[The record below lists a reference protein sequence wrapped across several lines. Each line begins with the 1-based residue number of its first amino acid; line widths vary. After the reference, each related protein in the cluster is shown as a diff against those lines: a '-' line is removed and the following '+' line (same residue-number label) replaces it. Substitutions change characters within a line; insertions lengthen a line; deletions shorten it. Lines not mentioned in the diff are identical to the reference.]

1 MLDTIVIGG
10 GLAGLTAAR
19 ELRAEDHGVL
29 VLEARDRLGGRTW
42 YKDLPGTRYKVE
54 AGGTWFDPESQ
65 TNIGGE
71 VERYGLE
78 TVLSPAGQN
87 LASMLAGQRLLGDDI
102 PVPADVRPDLDR
114 AMGHIVEL
122 SRGVGLGGLP
132 GDPALDVP
140 FPDITDGLDLPAIV
154 EDYLSMWAGFAFG
167 CHPADLSALHALSWV
182 AGYGN
187 EVWTLN
193 DAPATKFAHGTSSLV
208 DAIAGDGAPDIALEA
223 PVTSIAPRVGGMSV
237 RTLDGSEHVAR
248 SVVLAA
254 PLNTWSDIDID
265 GLSSEKERLASQGQA
280 GRAVK
285 VWATVTGVPP
295 YLIGSGWGGPLN
307 WVSEQDHE
315 GDERLLVGLGHD
327 ASLLDPSDVA
337 EVTTAIRQFAPGAVV
352 DVCDGHDWTT
362 DPYAK
367 GTWVAYR
374 PGQLTAYRDTMAAA
388 EPPLFFAGSDI
399 APHWAGFM
407 DGAIESGRIAA
418 AAVADYLG

>member
-1 MLDTIVIGG
+1 MFDTIVVGG

-19 ELRAEDHGVL
+19 ELRASGHGVL

-42 YKDLPGTRYKVE
+42 YKDMPGTGYKVE

-78 TVLSPAGQN
+78 TVLSPAGRN
-87 LASMLAGQRLLGDDI
+87 LASMLAGERLLGEDI
-102 PVPADVRPDLDR
+102 PVPADLRPDLDR

-122 SRGVGLGGLP
+122 SRRVGLGGVP
-132 GDPALDVP
+132 GDPSLDVP
-140 FPDITDGLDLPAIV
+140 FTDITDALELPPIV
-154 EDYLSMWAGFAFG
+154 DDYLMMWAGFAFG
-167 CHPADLSALHALSWV
+167 CHPRDLSALHALSWV

-193 DAPATKFAHGTSSLV
+193 DAPATKFAHGTASLV
-208 DAIAGDGAPDIALEA
+208 DAIADDASADIDLDA
-223 PVTSIAPRVGGMSV
+223 PVASISPTPGGLSV
-237 RTLDGSEHVAR
+237 RTLDGSEHAGR
-248 SVVLAA
+248 AVVLAA

-265 GLSSEKERLASQGQA
+265 GLSAEKTALASQGQA
-280 GRAVK
+280 GQAVK

-307 WVSEQDHE
+307 WVSEQAHE

-327 ASLLDPSDVA
+327 ASLLDPTDVT
-337 EVTTAIRQFAPGAVV
+337 EVTAAIRQFAPDAVV
-352 DVCDGHDWTT
+352 EVCDGHDWTS

-374 PGQLTAYRDTMAAA
+374 PGQLTAHRETMASP
-388 EPPLFFAGSDI
+388 EPPLFFAGSDV
-399 APHWAGFM
+399 APRWAGFM
-407 DGAIESGRIAA
+407 DGAIESGRLTA
-418 AAVADYLG
+418 AAVVDHLG

>member
-1 MLDTIVIGG
+1 MYDAIVVGG

-19 ELRAEDHGVL
+19 QLRQAGHRVL

-42 YKDLPGTRYKVE
+42 YKDMPGTDYKIE

-71 VERYGLE
+71 VARYGLD

-87 LASMLAGQRLLGDDI
+87 LASMLDGQRLLGDDI
-102 PVPADVRPDLDR
+102 PVPADARADLDR

-122 SRGVGLGGLP
+122 SRKVGLGGNP
-132 GDPALDVP
+132 GDPTLDVP
-140 FPDITDGLDLPAIV
+140 LTEIIEPLGLPAV
-154 EDYLSMWAGFAFG
+154 VDDYVKMWAGFAFG
-167 CHPADLSALHALSWV
+167 CHPRDLSALHALSWV

-193 DAPATKFAHGTSSLV
+193 DAPATKFANGTSSLV
-208 DAIAGDGAPDIALEA
+208 EAIAADGAPDIELGA
-223 PVTSIAPRVGGMSV
+223 PVASIASTAGGVSV
-237 RTLDGSEHVAR
+237 RTHAGADHTAR
-248 SVVLAA
+248 AVVLAA
-254 PLNTWSDIDID
+254 PLNTWADIDIPD
-265 GLSSEKERLASQGQA
+265 LSSAKAEFAAAGQA
-280 GRAVK
+280 GQAVK
-285 VWATVTGVPP
+285 VWATVTGVPE

-307 WVSEQDHE
+307 WVSEQAHR
-315 GDERLLVGLGHD
+315 GDQRLLVGLGHD
-327 ASLLDPSDVA
+327 ASLLDPNDVA
-337 EVTTAIRQFAPGAVV
+337 EVTAAIRQFAPDAVV

-374 PGQLTAYRDTMAAA
+374 PGQLTAYRDVMSAP

-407 DGAIESGRIAA
+407 DGAIESGGLTA
-418 AAVADYLG
+418 AAVASFLR